1 MKRKIL
7 AILLAAC
14 AAFSLLT
21 LPAAAEADTGV
32 VQTVRAMGIIQ
43 GDLSGNL
50 NLSSNVTRAQFA
62 KMLVAA
68 STYKDSVGEGI
79 GSSLYKDV
87 KSGYWAS
94 KYIKVA
100 VEQGWMLGYTDGTFR
115 PDRTITLEEACA
127 SVLRELGYDSSTMAG
142 AYPYAQLSKADALG
156 LRDQISLSQ
165 GGVMSRSDCAN
176 LFYNMMTAQNSKGQ
190 TYASSLGYTVT
201 NGQVDYAALV
211 TANLSGPFVCDGSTP
226 SLPFGTSGIA
236 VYRDGVTSTLTA
248 MSQYDVYYYNTGL
261 RTVWVYTDRAAGTV
275 TAISPNT
282 ATPSSVTVGG
292 NTYSIGTSSAAYKL
306 SALGGFRVGD
316 TALLLLGMDG
326 SVVDVLSGSASS
338 TVYYGVVLSTGT
350 ATASGSSSASVVTNV
365 KVACTDG
372 VVHTFSVSSGATYSV
387 GTLVTANITD
397 SGTTV
402 KSLSDK
408 TVSGSV
414 NSAATQLGTLKFADN
429 VQILDTTSDGGYA
442 IIYPARL
449 AGVTLSS
456 SSVRYY
462 ALNENGQISD
472 LILNNATGDIWSYCY
487 MISAGISGSSDSL
500 SFSGSYTYVMNGVQK
515 TLNTSNVSYSVS
527 AGGAAIQFS
536 SDGASVKSMR
546 NLNSAAL
553 SSVSSLYAMSGNQK
567 YLLDDSVQVY
577 LNKNGSYYTTT
588 LSAVDTSSYT
598 LTGWY
603 DSFGCPAGGRIRV
616 ITAIAK

>member
-43 GDLSGNL
+43 GDTSGNL

-68 STYKDSVGEGI
+68 STYKDSVGEGV

-176 LFYNMMTAQNSKGQ
+176 LFYNMMTAQNSSGK
-190 TYASSLGYTVT
+190 TYATTLGYTVT

-226 SLPFGTSGIA
+226 SLPFGTSGIS
-236 VYRDGVTSTLTA
+236 VYRNGAASTLSA

-577 LNKNGSYYTTT
+577 LNKSGSYYTTT

>member
-43 GDLSGNL
+43 GDTSGNL

-176 LFYNMMTAQNSKGQ
+176 LFYNMMTAQNSSGK
-190 TYASSLGYTVT
+190 TYATTLGYTVT

-226 SLPFGTSGIA
+226 SLPFGTSGIS
-236 VYRDGVTSTLTA
+236 VYRNGAASTLSA

-577 LNKNGSYYTTT
+577 LNKSGSYYTTT

>member
-43 GDLSGNL
+43 GDTSGNL

-87 KSGYWAS
+87 KSSYWAS

-176 LFYNMMTAQNSKGQ
+176 LFYNMMTAQNSSGK
-190 TYASSLGYTVT
+190 TYATTLGYTVT

-226 SLPFGTSGIA
+226 SLPFGTSGIS
-236 VYRDGVTSTLTA
+236 VYRNGAASTLSA

-577 LNKNGSYYTTT
+577 LNKSGSYYTTT

>member
-1 MKRKIL
+1 M
-7 AILLAAC
+7 
-14 AAFSLLT
+14 T
-21 LPAAAEADTGV
+21 
-32 VQTVRAMGIIQ
+32 
-43 GDLSGNL
+43 
-50 NLSSNVTRAQFA
+50 
-62 KMLVAA
+62 
-68 STYKDSVGEGI
+68 
-79 GSSLYKDV
+79 
-87 KSGYWAS
+87 
-94 KYIKVA
+94 
-100 VEQGWMLGYTDGTFR
+100 
-115 PDRTITLEEACA
+115 
-127 SVLRELGYDSSTMAG
+127 
-142 AYPYAQLSKADALG
+142 
-156 LRDQISLSQ
+156 
-165 GGVMSRSDCAN
+165 RSDCAN

-190 TYASSLGYTVT
+190 TYASSLGYTVA

-226 SLPFGTSGIA
+226 SLPFSTTGIA
-236 VYRDGVTSTLTA
+236 VYCDGVTSTLSA

-275 TAISPNT
+275 TAILPNT
-282 ATPSSVTVGG
+282 AAPSSVTVGG

-372 VVHTFSVSSGATYSV
+372 VVHTFSVSSGTTYSV
-387 GTLVTANITD
+387 GALVTANITD

-402 KSLSDK
+402 KNLSDK
-408 TVSGSV
+408 KVSGSV
-414 NSAATQLGTLKFADN
+414 NSAASQLGTLKFANN
-429 VQILDTTSDGGYA
+429 VQILDTTSDGGYVK
-442 IIYPARL
+442 IYPARL
-449 AGVTLSS
+449 AGVTIPS

-472 LILNNATGDIWSYCY
+472 LILNNATGDTWSYCY
-487 MISAGISGSSDSL
+487 VVSVISPVTGN
-500 SFSGSYTYVMNGVQK
+500 GSYTYLMNGVQK
-515 TLNTSNVSYSVS
+515 TLSTSNLSDSVLE
-527 AGGAAIQFS
+527 GGAAIQFS
-536 SDGASVKSMR
+536 ADGTSVKSMR
-546 NLNSAAL
+546 NLSSAAL

-577 LNKNGSYYTTT
+577 LNKSGTYYATT
-588 LSAVDTSSYT
+588 LSAVDTTSYT

-616 ITAIAK
+616 ITALAK